1 MTFEIIK
8 QEVDVKPIEQ
18 QILERMECWSPLES
32 WFATAPVFE
41 GGGVIPLVVSL
52 SETETYNTMYYDI
65 FTAATEW
72 LQTVDY
78 GHPQQCGLY
87 GLLTGMESPQGFDT
101 LPFSEGRDRY
111 CLVIAGNS
119 KFVIG
124 DQQHDLVPGV
134 VFRYDNQLEHKWVAG
149 DTHSAYLLFS
159 TLKVESGEPIVLE
172 AEQ

>member
-18 QILERMECWSPLES
+18 QILEQMECWSPIES

-52 SETETYNTMYYDI
+52 SETETYNTMYYNT
-65 FTAATEW
+65 FTSATEW
-72 LQTVDY
+72 LRSFDRGY
-78 GHPQQCGLY
+78 PQQCGLY
-87 GLLTGMESPQGFDT
+87 GLLTGMETPQGFDA
-101 LPFSEGRDRY
+101 LPFSEGRERY
-111 CLVIAGNS
+111 CLVVAGNS
-119 KFVIG
+119 KFVIDG
-124 DQQHDLVPGV
+124 QEYNLDPGV
-134 VFRYDNQLEHKWVAG
+134 VFRYDDQLEHKWVAG

-159 TLKVESGEPIVLE
+159 TLKVENGEPIVLE